1 MFPDDPGRLAVP
13 RGRRVRRW
21 AVVSACVAVVGLA
34 ALGLGVTCRP
44 AAYRPAS
51 VDAGRLRDDKAAL
64 AELQESISAGL
75 NAGREVSVRLT
86 EEQINRWLAGWAEI
100 WPDAPWQRAGVRHP
114 QVTLL
119 DDAVRVGVTIDHGAW
134 SAVVTCS
141 ARLEVCASELAV
153 RCTGVRVGVIPVP
166 VAWVLSGVMRSAPLE
181 ETGVRFAGD
190 RVVRSNAWV
199 WPNGHR
205 RYRVSACRVTPGQ
218 IEVVLQPVGGPVR

>member
-1 MFPDDPGRLAVP
+1 MSHHDAGRSTVP

-21 AVVSACVAVVGLA
+21 LVVSACVGVVGLA
-34 ALGLGVTCRP
+34 AVGLGVTCRP
-44 AAYRPAS
+44 ATYRPTS

-100 WPDAPWQRAGVRHP
+100 WPDAPWQRAGLRHP

-119 DDAVRVGVTIDHGAW
+119 DEAVRVGVTIDTGAW
-134 SAVVTCS
+134 SAVITCS
-141 ARLEVCASELAV
+141 ARLEVSASELAL

-166 VAWVLSGVMRSAPLE
+166 AGWVLSAGAGSAPIE
-181 ETGVRFAGD
+181 EAEARVVGD
-190 RVVRSNAWV
+190 RLVRSNAWV

-205 RYRVSACRVTPGQ
+205 HYRVSVCRVTPGQ
-218 IEVVLQPVGGPVR
+218 IEVVLQPVGGPAR